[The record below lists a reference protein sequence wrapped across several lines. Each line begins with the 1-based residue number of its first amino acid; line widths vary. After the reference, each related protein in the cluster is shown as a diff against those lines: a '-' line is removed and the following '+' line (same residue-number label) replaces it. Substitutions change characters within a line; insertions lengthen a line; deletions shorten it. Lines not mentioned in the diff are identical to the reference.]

1 MQIIDPVCMYEQKR
15 GGSGHINHRGC
26 IDGYIKDA
34 KLQIVRQGGKYNI
47 LAPLAKYKLP
57 CLFAKGGK

>member
-1 MQIIDPVCMYEQKR
+1 MYEQKR
-15 GGSGHINHRGC
+15 GGSGHINHCGC